1 MINCLIVR
9 LLFELGLDYKK
20 CVRILIKRSSG
31 FRNYV
36 KIGSVRW

>member
-20 CVRILIKRSSG
+20 CVKILVVFVG
-31 FRNYV
+31 DAC
-36 KIGSVRW
+36 SVLDFL